1 MSNKINKGE
10 YLVTITFL
18 GIIWL
23 FGVIIG
29 YDEGKEALTHQLC
42 SKQQYDFC
50 VVHTK
55 VRYSLKEEK

>member
-1 MSNKINKGE
+1 MNKKINKGE
-10 YLVTITFL
+10 YLVTIAFL

-55 VRYSLKEEK
+55 VSYSLKEEK

>member
-1 MSNKINKGE
+1 MSKKINKGE

-55 VRYSLKEEK
+55 VSYSLKEEK